1 MQTAAVRYFPVT
13 CMWRKTSIKQ
23 HEISLLIVQLSAHQL
38 NYLQPLFTGT
48 VLDMIQSNMNLL
60 GICTKY
66 WNKAQSAWKHACHLI
81 YCHPVL
87 LHIHKKYEVKWA
99 HNKHRM
105 FGTAGQSIITLA
117 QQCQQPISC
126 ANMLICLPPLTHFY
140 AHKHCIVSQLIS
152 LNEMYPQL

>member
-48 VLDMIQSNMNLL
+48 VLDMIQSNMNLFRNMHQIL
-60 GICTKY
+60 KQGTICLKTRMSF
-66 WNKAQSAWKHACHLI
+66 N
-81 YCHPVL
+81 L
-87 LHIHKKYEVKWA
+87 LSSCIHKKYEVKWA

-105 FGTAGQSIITLA
+105 FGTAGRSIITLA

>member
-38 NYLQPLFTGT
+38 NYSHFSLALCSTWYNQVWTY
-48 VLDMIQSNMNLL
+48 L

-81 YCHPVL
+81 YCHPVW

-105 FGTAGQSIITLA
+105 FGTAGRSIITLA